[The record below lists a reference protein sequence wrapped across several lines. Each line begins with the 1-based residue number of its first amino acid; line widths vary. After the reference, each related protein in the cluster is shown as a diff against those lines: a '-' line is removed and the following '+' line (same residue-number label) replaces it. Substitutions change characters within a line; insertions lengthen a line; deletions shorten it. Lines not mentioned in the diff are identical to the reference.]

1 MAEIPDGAPLAQA
14 GLAQIAPV
22 PSLGGWCLSR
32 APKAARF
39 ATWLWVSQNYK
50 HVLLVA
56 EGLGVTVGVA
66 PRQADLMKG
75 TASFVAGRVKDN
87 SIFAVLHRE
96 CHVLFPDELF
106 ADLFAGTGRRSVPP
120 RIVAVVM
127 VLQRLFGLS
136 DRDAV
141 EAFEF
146 DARWKYAAGGL
157 DFDYPGFAHTV
168 LVDMRARLARS
179 ARPRRMFEVSLGAAR
194 EAGLVGARR
203 VLDSTPLYDAVATM
217 DTVTMVRSA
226 IRQVLSAV
234 DAGLEA
240 ELRAVLRRDDDYA
253 SGGKASCDWDDAAA
267 RQSLVDELAK
277 DAYACLAVLDGRQLG
292 PGVAPVGE
300 LLATVVG
307 QDLEVGDDGIFR
319 IARKVAKDR
328 VISVVDPDAR
338 HGHKTASRKFDGF
351 KGHVAVDPDSEVITA
366 TVVTAGNAG
375 DASVAAELI
384 DDLLNPENAGSENDG
399 SENDASSSGQVR
411 PKVYGDN
418 AYGTGE
424 FQSKLEDADIASGC
438 KTQSPSAPGDLFT
451 KDHFDID
458 LRSGTVTCPNNV
470 TVGIRRGADGN
481 GTAFFAPS
489 CTDCPLRARCTTASA
504 GRTIA
509 VGAHEDALA
518 RARARQKIPGWAAD
532 YRATRPKVER
542 KLGHL
547 MRRRHGGRRA
557 RVRGRPK
564 VDADFNLLAAAT
576 NLARLAVLG
585 LRSTPTGWAVRA

>member
-1 MAEIPDGAPLAQA
+1 M
-14 GLAQIAPV
+14 
-22 PSLGGWCLSR
+22 
-32 APKAARF
+32 
-39 ATWLWVSQNYK
+39 
-50 HVLLVA
+50 
-56 EGLGVTVGVA
+56 TVGLA

-75 TASFVAGRVKDN
+75 TSSFVAGRVKEN

-96 CHVLFPDELF
+96 CHVLFADELF

-136 DRDAV
+136 DREAV

-168 LVDMRARLARS
+168 LVDMRARLAAS
-179 ARPRRMFEVSLGAAR
+179 ERPRRIFEVSLDAAR
-194 EAGLVGARR
+194 RAGLVGARR

-217 DTVTMVRSA
+217 DTVTLVRSA
-226 IRQVLSAV
+226 IRQLLNVV
-234 DAGLEA
+234 GTELEA
-240 ELRAVLRRDDDYA
+240 ELRGVLGRDDDYA
-253 SGGKASCDWDDAAA
+253 SGGKPTCDWDDPAA
-267 RQSLVDELAK
+267 REALVDELAK
-277 DAYACLAVLDGRQLG
+277 DAYACLEILDGRELG
-292 PGVAPVGE
+292 PGVAPAAE

-307 QDLEVGDDGIFR
+307 QDLEVGDDGAFR
-319 IARKVAKDR
+319 IVRKVAKDR

-338 HGHKTASRKFDGF
+338 HGHKTAARKFDGF
-351 KGHVAVDPDSEVITA
+351 KGHVAVDPDSEVITR
-366 TVVTAGNAG
+366 TVVTPGNAG
-375 DASVAAELI
+375 DASVAANLI
-384 DDLLNPENAGSENDG
+384 EDLLGDG
-399 SENDASSSGQVR
+399 DETEDDDGAK

-424 FQSKLEDADIASGC
+424 FQSRLEHADIASGC
-438 KTQSPSAPGDLFT
+438 KTQPPTATGGLFT
-451 KDHFDID
+451 KDRFNID
-458 LRSGTVTCPNNV
+458 LGARTITCPNNV
-470 TVGIRRGADGN
+470 TVPVRYGPDGN
-481 GTAFFAPS
+481 GTASFGRS
-489 CTDCPLRARCTTASA
+489 CTNCALRACCTTAA
-504 GRTIA
+504 CGRTIG

-518 RARARQKIPGWAAD
+518 RARDRQKGPEWAAD

-557 RVRGRPK
+557 RVRGRTK

-585 LRSTPTGWAVRA
+585 LRSTPSGWTVAKA